1 MVTLAEGARGSIGI
15 WETELAPSV
24 DPSGMPVFLLTS
36 PSGNCY
42 C

>member
-1 MVTLAEGARGSIGI
+1 MLTWAEGARGSIGI

-24 DPSGMPVFLLTS
+24 DLGGMPAFLLTS